1 VVAANTPP
9 EICGL
14 LVFAQAVG
22 PAALVTIISGDCDIN
37 DAYLRYDD
45 FDPTEVRQRLA
56 ELGIVIRE
64 SDLPRGSAASGL
76 TPLT

>member
-14 LVFAQAVG
+14 LVFPQAVE
-22 PAALVTIISGDCDIN
+22 PPALVAIISGDCNIN
-37 DAYLRYDD
+37 DAYLRYGD
-45 FDPTEVRQRLA
+45 FDPAEVRQRLA
-56 ELGIVIRE
+56 DLGIVIRE
-64 SDLPRGSAASGL
+64 SDLPPGSAACGL